1 VRIRAAG
8 DVSWFHRDGSIFID
22 FSNQVCVRFL
32 TVLSISLY
40 IYNVQKTK
48 NDTATA
54 NNVGEKMKTV
64 YDVQQLLK
72 KFGTIIY
79 VGDRL
84 ADLELM
90 EEELKELYQSQ
101 LIDVKEY
108 QMALLIVRHEAQFER
123 EKRMRKG

>member
-1 VRIRAAG
+1 
-8 DVSWFHRDGSIFID
+8 
-22 FSNQVCVRFL
+22 
-32 TVLSISLY
+32 
-40 IYNVQKTK
+40 
-48 NDTATA
+48 
-54 NNVGEKMKTV
+54 MKSV

-101 LIDVKEY
+101 LIDVKDY

-123 EKRMRKG
+123 EKRMKKE